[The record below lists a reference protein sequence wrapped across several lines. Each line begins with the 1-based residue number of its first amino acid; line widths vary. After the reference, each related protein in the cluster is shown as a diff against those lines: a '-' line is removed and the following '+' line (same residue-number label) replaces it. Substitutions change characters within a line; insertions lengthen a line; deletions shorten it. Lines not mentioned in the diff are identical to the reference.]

1 MNWHSVLV
9 PAFIISPFTPLQWL
23 HAWAG
28 ASETAGLVSAA
39 AAAKSLGSWDSPG
52 KNTCLEWVAI
62 SFASAWKWRVKVK
75 SLALTPPANI
85 HFAKE
90 GVRWRVDFWKSW
102 VFVFLTALW
111 KQRAAH
117 LFIHR
122 PSQAATC
129 RLAVVALRR
138 GYCLSWACRPC
149 RLLWAQGSGSRSAA
163 SVAAG
168 LRLRCSAARR
178 IPLDRGSNPC
188 PLRRQAD
195 S

>member
-1 MNWHSVLV
+1 MGFSRQEHL
-9 PAFIISPFTPLQWL
+9 
-23 HAWAG
+23 
-28 ASETAGLVSAA
+28 
-39 AAAKSLGSWDSPG
+39 PG
-52 KNTCLEWVAI
+52 VGCHFLRQCI
-62 SFASAWKWRVKVK
+62 KVK
-75 SLALTPPANI
+75 SESEVARLNPSCQYT
-85 HFAKE
+85 FCKRE

-122 PSQAATC
+122 PSQAAAC